1 MQRMLVYLFCCVFLL
16 RRKPAS
22 FHVFFIRVCV
32 YAWERDYWVM
42 RVMSSERRDTCCSCH
57 LCITLFL

>member
-32 YAWERDYWVM
+32 YAWERDY
-42 RVMSSERRDTCCSCH
+42 
-57 LCITLFL
+57 